1 MKIIKLFSCDL
12 SIFLYIG
19 YKSMKNWLKNIF
31 ELYVNYIAG
40 GKSIFSM
47 KNSRQNS
54 KDSYF
59 MIIQSS
65 TNLGTAVNGFHKY
78 D

>member
-1 MKIIKLFSCDL
+1 
-12 SIFLYIG
+12 
-19 YKSMKNWLKNIF
+19 MKNWLKNIF

>member
-1 MKIIKLFSCDL
+1 
-12 SIFLYIG
+12 
-19 YKSMKNWLKNIF
+19 MKNWLKNIF

-40 GKSIFSM
+40 GKRIFSM